1 MLRVEQN
8 QRASLELRVDG
19 FLDTDESGRSSA
31 EEICEAVIRAAQR
44 EYEEKKIFFQGN
56 LLGNIPF
63 HPEVD
68 SSQANLLVRL
78 ASELSY
84 QQYCLLSLFMRPKE
98 FDYVFNDSL
107 SDDERETWNRLDA
120 GEQAYS
126 REQNTK
132 QHQQELNSL
141 SALMGTHHAIRQ
153 EVFGLYSLALI
164 GTRNESGE
172 GKLVT
177 ATQITYK
184 YVYLSNFG
192 RIFYELL

>member
-68 SSQANLLVRL
+68 SRACPQL
-78 ASELSY
+78 
-84 QQYCLLSLFMRPKE
+84 
-98 FDYVFNDSL
+98 
-107 SDDERETWNRLDA
+107 W
-120 GEQAYS
+120 YS
-126 REQNTK
+126 R
-132 QHQQELNSL
+132 
-141 SALMGTHHAIRQ
+141 R
-153 EVFGLYSLALI
+153 I
-164 GTRNESGE
+164 GWW
-172 GKLVT
+172 
-177 ATQITYK
+177 
-184 YVYLSNFG
+184 
-192 RIFYELL
+192 